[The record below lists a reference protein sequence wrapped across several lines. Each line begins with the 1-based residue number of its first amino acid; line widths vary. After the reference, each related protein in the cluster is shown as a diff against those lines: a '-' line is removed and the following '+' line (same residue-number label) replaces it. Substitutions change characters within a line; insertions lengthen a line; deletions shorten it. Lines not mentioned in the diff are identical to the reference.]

1 MKLLKLVK
9 ISSEDCGLQ
18 SHHVEQPIVGA
29 AVTVLRASHS
39 SLNLGIPRWFLMW
52 VLEHKFINLIK
63 YISLQLFEW

>member
-39 SLNLGIPRWFLMW
+39 SLNLGIPR
-52 VLEHKFINLIK
+52 
-63 YISLQLFEW
+63 